1 MQPNKAG
8 YVDAGSLPTAIQT
21 TSFKRGDVLVSNIR
35 PYFKKIVFCD
45 FDGGCSTDV
54 LCFCPNEDVAPSFLF
69 SILYDDSFFEYML
82 AGSKGTKMPRGDK
95 AQIMQYSVVIPDEND
110 FKRFENLVRPILL
123 KVASNKAEFKR
134 LGDLRDTLLPRLMS
148 GELSVADVVS
158 VK

>member
-1 MQPNKAG
+1 
-8 YVDAGSLPTAIQT
+8 
-21 TSFKRGDVLVSNIR
+21 
-35 PYFKKIVFCD
+35 
-45 FDGGCSTDV
+45 
-54 LCFCPNEDVAPSFLF
+54 
-69 SILYDDSFFEYML
+69 ML